1 MMGLVPSF
9 AVRYR
14 SRGQVLEVRWRDGCL
29 SAEPLVS
36 TVIETMRRDG
46 SSLDEI
52 EAAARTVLDALY
64 EVGAHIIGWEGD
76 VTGLGPSPSGNEPSQ

>member
-1 MMGLVPSF
+1 
-9 AVRYR
+9 
-14 SRGQVLEVRWRDGCL
+14 
-29 SAEPLVS
+29 
-36 TVIETMRRDG
+36 VIETMRRDG